1 MLVFGGLQKIP
12 SAIEDLVAMRQTF
25 NFMSFEPCPMI
36 TAVVQ
41 CLGCCCGT
49 CPMINDHL
57 PSLKMDGQKT
67 IRLPFGGQFFLAYFQ
82 GQTCG

>member
-1 MLVFGGLQKIP
+1 MRGFPLTCQFLGGGPKKYP
-12 SAIEDLVAMRQTF
+12 NAKSIEDLVAMRQTF

-41 CLGCCCGT
+41 RLGCCCGT

-57 PSLKMDGQKT
+57 PSLKMDG
-67 IRLPFGGQFFLAYFQ
+67 
-82 GQTCG
+82 